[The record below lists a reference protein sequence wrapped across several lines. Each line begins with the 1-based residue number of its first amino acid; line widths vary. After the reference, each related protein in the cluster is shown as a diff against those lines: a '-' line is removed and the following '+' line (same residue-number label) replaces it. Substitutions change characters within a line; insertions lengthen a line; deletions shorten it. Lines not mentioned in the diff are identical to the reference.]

1 MTRLLIGGLAAGAV
15 TVLICTS
22 QFGEW
27 FRRKAEA
34 LHGRLGDLVNC
45 CFCTS
50 WWVSIAMLEKFT
62 LVEWAATVAITN
74 ITVFLLHLAA
84 ATVGVEDD
92 VALD

>member
-1 MTRLLIGGLAAGAV
+1 
-15 TVLICTS
+15 
-22 QFGEW
+22 
-27 FRRKAEA
+27 
-34 LHGRLGDLVNC
+34 
-45 CFCTS
+45 
-50 WWVSIAMLEKFT
+50 MLEKFT